1 MISRTGSDISFP
13 VPDNLLNELGSPL
26 FQMIMDNVPDLIWAK
41 DMSDRYL
48 FVNKTICR
56 TLLKCDTTAEAIGKD
71 DRFFA
76 ERERGKGFLH
86 TFGDICI
93 NSDAVTKKKK
103 KPCRFIEEGFVRGN
117 YLVLDVHKAPL
128 LDRDG
133 KMVGT
138 IGSGRDITAEQSI
151 ERKLKKSE
159 ERFRQMADML
169 PLPIAEFDF
178 NFFLTYVNRAGLIYF
193 GYTKDDYIKN
203 PRLKQLIPEESLGD
217 IIRRLEQIRKGG
229 RLPPFEMQFLKKDG
243 SPIYGMVNA
252 LPIVEEGRVA
262 GVRACFTDLTDRRVA
277 EIALKESRARF
288 KTLFNGLNDAVFFH
302 PFAEK
307 GFKNFVE
314 VNEVACQWYGY
325 SRQEF
330 LQMSP
335 QDLILD
341 TEGRGMGS
349 EENRTVLRQLGKR
362 TIESLTRKKN
372 GEIFPVEISSSMFEF
387 HGESMVLSA
396 VRDITDRRQS
406 EKERSDAVK
415 FAAEQEKYALVGQVA
430 GKMAHD
436 FNNILGAIMGN
447 AELSLLECEDRE
459 IRRTLETILVQTQ
472 RGKNLTRNLTA
483 FALDQEPKEEYFNI
497 NQKIDLVLSLLEK
510 DLDGIRVICKLSSDP
525 PELLADPG
533 MIEHA
538 LVNLVQNSIHAL
550 SRTKDPLIEISTW
563 FFQDS
568 LFVEI
573 RDNGCGI
580 PEIYHKRIYTPAFTL
595 KGSRDVKGVYAD
607 GIRGSGYGMANVKK
621 YIQKHRGRIEFTSL
635 EGEGTCFVL
644 GIPLI
649 QKDLTDTERHRMA
662 GKTVIRGKRILLV
675 EDEKAISAV
684 QKKILTHPPFN
695 HEVVLA
701 GTGQDAVTAFDT
713 GAFDLVSLDY
723 ILPGRLNGLDVY
735 SHIRRA
741 DTNVPIIFVSGNMA
755 FLESMEDLKARDPM
769 MDHLAKPCENI
780 VFADTVNAWLVRTQ
794 SLRP

>member
-314 VNEVACQWYGY
+314 VNDVACQWYGY

-510 DLDGIRVICKLSSDP
+510 DLDGIRVTCKLSSDP